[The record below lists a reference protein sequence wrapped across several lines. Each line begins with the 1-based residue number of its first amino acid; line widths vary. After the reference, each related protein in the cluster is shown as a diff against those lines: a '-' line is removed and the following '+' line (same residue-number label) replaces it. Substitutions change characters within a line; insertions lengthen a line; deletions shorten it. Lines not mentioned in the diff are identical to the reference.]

1 MGSILGL
8 TSILLLVRLVHLQ
21 YTGSKPQENDLLS
34 MKHLLI
40 NTIDKELIRRTSFM
54 ALLLGTR

>member
-8 TSILLLVRLVHLQ
+8 TSILLLVRPVHLQ